1 MLSSPLPPTRPS
13 CARRRLVE
21 DLWRVD
27 VNRVARVG
35 VHRARVCGLLIQI
48 EARCCSDLVE
58 DGARITLSLPG
69 LPTASRT
76 WRLVPV
82 SQARSGVPDFAR
94 SCSWWLIGN
103 DGRRYRHLYFCTS
116 TGECGTRIDLNLKYG
131 CQRWSRR
138 KQLHFQLLKTR
149 YALETCQR
157 HRKCADQL
165 TRRLQ
170 KLGRVAG

>member
-1 MLSSPLPPTRPS
+1 MLPLSPPPT
-13 CARRRLVE
+13 RRLVE

-35 VHRARVCGLLIQI
+35 VHRARVCGLLIQV
-48 EARCCSDLVE
+48 EARSCSDLVD
-58 DGARITLSLPG
+58 DGAFLRLSLPG
-69 LPTASRT
+69 LPTTSRT

-82 SQARSGVPDFAR
+82 SQARSGVPDFDR
-94 SCSWWLIGN
+94 SCSWWVVGN
-103 DGRRYRHLYFCTS
+103 DGRRYRHLYFCPT
-116 TGECGTRIDLNLKYG
+116 TGECGTRTDLNLKYG

-149 YALETCQR
+149 YALETCRR
-157 HRKCADQL
+157 HRKRADQL
-165 TRRLQ
+165 THRLK